1 MLRVENLLQNYGGLT
16 VLRDVSFNIEA
27 GERVGLIG
35 PNGAGKTTLFNILS
49 GLIHHVSGRIYFLDE
64 EVTRLPAYK
73 RASLGMARSFQI
85 SALFHSLSLLD
96 NVRLAIQGTRVSRFQ
111 MFRTI
116 NSYRSILD
124 EAEILLESVHLW
136 KRRHDPIHTLP
147 HGKQRQLEI
156 LLALA
161 SKPKLLLLDEP
172 NAGLTSGE
180 TAELGNAILSLVGR
194 TTVFFCAHDMNLVF
208 SLAHRVIVLHI
219 GQIIAQGTPQE
230 IRANP
235 KVKEIYLGTGNE
247 GTRTC

>member
-1 MLRVENLLQNYGGLT
+1 MLRVENLLQSYGGLS

-49 GLIHHVSGRIYFLDE
+49 GLIRHASGRIYFLDK

-85 SALFHSLSLLD
+85 SALFPSLSLLD
-96 NVRLAIQGTRVSRFQ
+96 NVRLAIQGTRASRFQ

-116 NSYRSILD
+116 NSYKNIFK

-136 KRRHDPIHTLP
+136 ERRHDPIHTLP

-161 SKPKLLLLDEP
+161 SKPKLLLMDEP

-180 TAELGNAILSLVGR
+180 TADLGNAIRRLVGY

-208 SLAHRVIVLHI
+208 SLAHRVIVLHV
-219 GQIIAQGTPQE
+219 GQIIAQGAPEE
-230 IRANP
+230 IRANS
-235 KVKEIYLGTGNE
+235 KVEEIYLGTGDE
-247 GTRTC
+247 HTRTR

>member
-1 MLRVENLLQNYGGLT
+1 MLRVENLLKNYGGLT

-35 PNGAGKTTLFNILS
+35 PNGAGKTTLLNILT
-49 GLIHHVSGRIYFLDE
+49 GLIRHASGRIYFLGK
-64 EVTRLPAYK
+64 EVTRLPAYQ

-85 SALFHSLSLLD
+85 SALFPSLSLLD
-96 NVRLAIQGTRVSRFQ
+96 NVRLAIQGTRASRFQ
-111 MFRTI
+111 MLRTI
-116 NSYRSILD
+116 NSYGNILKD
-124 EAEILLESVHLW
+124 AEALLESVHLW
-136 KRRHDPIHTLP
+136 ERRYDPINTLP

-161 SKPKLLLLDEP
+161 SKPKLLLMDEP

-180 TAELGNAILSLVGR
+180 TIDLSDAIRSLVGD

-230 IRANP
+230 IRANS
-235 KVKEIYLGTGNE
+235 KVREIYLGTMNE
-247 GTRTC
+247 DT